1 MLNWKSRSSNDC
13 LRSFSVPKLIGH
25 SQSTVYI
32 ELNLRLKNQFQ
43 KINDQKQSEVLTLI
57 ECEHNDGKIKTASSY
72 LVILPSSVV
81 LKFFPRMLVHD
92 SRARAGILLDLSK
105 TKKSTLTEGLTAHL
119 TKTSPSLTFIS
130 SYHIAGTWA

>member
-1 MLNWKSRSSNDC
+1 MLNWKSRSSLDC

-57 ECEHNDGKIKTASSY
+57 ECEHSDGKIKTALSY
-72 LVILPSSVV
+72 LVISPAIFGSP
-81 LKFFPRMLVHD
+81 KIFPPH
-92 SRARAGILLDLSK
+92 ARS
-105 TKKSTLTEGLTAHL
+105 
-119 TKTSPSLTFIS
+119 
-130 SYHIAGTWA
+130 W

>member
-1 MLNWKSRSSNDC
+1 MLNWKSRSSHDC
-13 LRSFSVPKLIGH
+13 LRSFSVPKVISH

-43 KINDQKQSEVLTLI
+43 KIKQSEVLTLI
-57 ECEHNDGKIKTASSY
+57 ECEHNDGKIKTALSY
-72 LVILPSSVV
+72 LVISPAIFGSP
-81 LKFFPRMLVHD
+81 KIFPRMLVHD
-92 SRARAGILLDLSK
+92 SRTRAGILLDLSK